1 MHWTRENPF
10 DVGNAAAFKNGFTS
24 LSLAPFMD
32 KNALKCCTNR
42 EAAECAEYVK
52 NNPSVS
58 PGCLGRLLRTDYQLR
73 TDAQVPA
80 AQTVSPAMTI
90 EGWVKI
96 NTAAGGVVL
105 STGRASDQACHNKGS
120 CAVALIYIKVNATH
134 VSVGHETAANEDG
147 STWALRTV
155 DFAIDSSDALVQQ
168 LSDEGFYLGSEGPS
182 LVGKFVHVMVV
193 RKSLVGASH
202 KRDLHSDNGGEYWF
216 STYKVYVNGY
226 VPSHDAGRG
235 LSLCCNP
242 SLSLSLSPSPPPPPS
257 SPLPRSPPPSLAR
270 SLPPS
275 LPPPPP
281 PSLSGHG

>member
-1 MHWTRENPF
+1 MHWTKENPF
-10 DVGNAAAFKNGFTS
+10 DVGNAAAFKSGFTS
-24 LSLAPFMD
+24 LSLEPFMD

-42 EAAECAEYVK
+42 EACAAEYLQK
-52 NNPSVS
+52 NPSVS
-58 PGCLGRLLRTDYQLR
+58 PGCLGRLLRTDYQLPG
-73 TDAQVPA
+73 TAGLPP
-80 AQTVSPAMTI
+80 VSPAMTI

-105 STGRASDQACHNKGS
+105 STGRASDQACHDKGS

-147 STWALRTV
+147 STWALHTV
-155 DFAIDSSDALVQQ
+155 DFAIDSSDGLVQQ

-202 KRDLHSDNGGEYWF
+202 KRDLHSDNGGEFWF

-226 VPSHDAGRG
+226 VLSHDAGRG
-235 LSLCCNP
+235 LS
-242 SLSLSLSPSPPPPPS
+242 
-257 SPLPRSPPPSLAR
+257 RW
-270 SLPPS
+270 
-275 LPPPPP
+275 
-281 PSLSGHG
+281 